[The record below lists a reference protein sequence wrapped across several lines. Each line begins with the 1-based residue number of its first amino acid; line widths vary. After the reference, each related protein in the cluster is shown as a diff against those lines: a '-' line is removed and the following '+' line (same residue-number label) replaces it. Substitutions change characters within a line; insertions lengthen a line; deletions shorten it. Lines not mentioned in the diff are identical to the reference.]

1 MKRLLFSAAILL
13 FSLQASA
20 QSQNINWLSAEQ
32 LTTRF
37 KKEQKPILVFLNT
50 SWCKFC
56 RMQESTSFTDS
67 LVVTELNKNYY
78 AFKLDAESK
87 QIQNFFGK
95 EYGFNSDGGF
105 HELAIYLGSSE
116 GKLEFPTT
124 ILLNQRLEPIFKK
137 HALVNIEEMR
147 KVLNK

>member
-1 MKRLLFSAAILL
+1 MKRLLFTATILL
-13 FSLQASA
+13 FSLQVLA
-20 QSQNINWLSAEQ
+20 QSQRINWLSAEQ
-32 LTTRF
+32 LTTQF

-50 SWCKFC
+50 TWCKFC

-67 LVVTELNKNYY
+67 LVVTELNTNYY

-87 QIQNFFGK
+87 QTQNFFGK
-95 EYGFNSDGGF
+95 EYGFNSNSGF

-124 ILLNQRLEPIFKK
+124 IILNQRLEPIFKRN
-137 HALVNIEEMR
+137 ALVNIEEMR
-147 KVLNK
+147 SILNK